1 MIWRAGTGFLI
12 DGPFRLIDATGTIS
26 RRFEDSTTEDG
37 LDVDITTYV
46 IRDGRLIEVTT
57 MERTGWETL
66 PAERETIV
74 LDGLME
80 DPSDEAARFV
90 ATALGDRASIDDE
103 QRLRD
108 SIADRART

>member
-1 MIWRAGTGFLI
+1 VIWRAGTGFLI

-26 RRFEDSTTEDG
+26 RRFEDSATEDG
-37 LDVDITTYV
+37 LDVDLTTYV
-46 IRDGRLIEVTT
+46 IREGRLIEVTT
-57 MERTGWETL
+57 MERMGWETL

-80 DPSDEAARFV
+80 DPSDEAACFV
-90 ATALGDRASIDDE
+90 ATALGDRAVLDDE

-108 SIADRART
+108 ERAAKTR

>member
-26 RRFEDSTTEDG
+26 RRFEDSATGDG

-57 MERTGWETL
+57 MERMGWETL
-66 PAERETIV
+66 PAARETIV
-74 LDGLME
+74 LDGLIE
-80 DPSDEAARFV
+80 DPSDEAARLV
-90 ATALGDRASIDDE
+90 ATALGDRAVLDDD

-108 SIADRART
+108 ERAAKTR